1 MTVHWGKRNSHAAQR
16 PLDTGSEL
24 NWFQAIQM
32 CMYGPP
38 RQSRG
43 LQRSRNQGCFSSDLP
58 VEAPRESPK
67 PTCIIGCFSTSAMH
81 DWRRHTQTLQ
91 KFLTCSLTCGVRA
104 ILVEKAKRKPTEQTL
119 PGQIVTH
126 NQYHTSGREAEINA
140 TTEDLNYVLVIVP
153 ITPSLGSPIWPVQK
167 RDGSWRKTVIITYS
181 SRCWRLLQ
189 LL

>member
-1 MTVHWGKRNSHAAQR
+1 
-16 PLDTGSEL
+16 
-24 NWFQAIQM
+24 M
-32 CMYGPP
+32 CTYGPP

-67 PTCIIGCFSTSAMH
+67 PTRIIGCFSTSAMH

-181 SRCWRLLQ
+181 SRC
-189 LL
+189 